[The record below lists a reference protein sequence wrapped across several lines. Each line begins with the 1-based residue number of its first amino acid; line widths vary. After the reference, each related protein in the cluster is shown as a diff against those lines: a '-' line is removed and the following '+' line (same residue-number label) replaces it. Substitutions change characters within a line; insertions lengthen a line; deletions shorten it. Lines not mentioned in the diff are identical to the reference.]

1 MIRKVCLALAASTAL
16 IAGTAHASSD
26 YFLKID
32 GITGGSSTEVGFRFY
47 SDIYSFSLGFSRGIC
62 SDLSV
67 AKEMDA
73 ASPDMTSAAL
83 LGTFFP
89 RAVLVGRTLSG
100 SDPFIY
106 MKLTLNNVI
115 ISSISQSAASGG
127 GDLPSESVSIQ
138 PTSVRIESFK
148 QDEFGHSVPV
158 ADVTV
163 TCQKVK

>member
-26 YFLKID
+26 YFLKIE
-32 GITGGSSTEVGFRFY
+32 GITGGSSTVVGFEGY
-47 SDIYSFSLGFSRGIC
+47 SDIYSFSLGFTRGIC
-62 SDLSV
+62 SDLNVS
-67 AKEMDA
+67 KELDT
-73 ASPDMTSAAL
+73 ASPDITSAAL
-83 LGTFFP
+83 LGTYFP
-89 RAVLVGRTLSG
+89 RAVLVGRTVSG

-115 ISSISQSAASGG
+115 ISSVSQAGSSGG

-138 PTSVRIESFK
+138 PTSVKIESFK
-148 QDEFGHSVPV
+148 QDELGRSVPV
-158 ADVTV
+158 ANITV